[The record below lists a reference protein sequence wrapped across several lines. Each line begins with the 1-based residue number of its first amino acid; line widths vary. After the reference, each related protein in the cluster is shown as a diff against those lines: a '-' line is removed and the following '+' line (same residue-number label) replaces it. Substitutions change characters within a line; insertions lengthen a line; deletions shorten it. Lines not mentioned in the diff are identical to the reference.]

1 METHDLLTRLHK
13 VKAPDHFEAGVFAK
27 VTREKERLARR
38 RTSIRLAFAG
48 SAAVMLIGFVLL
60 NFFVLQK
67 KTPVT
72 YALKASPKTEAM
84 AGPAGLVGS
93 AARPSLSLP
102 LVPVME
108 TLDYSSE
115 FRNASYQ
122 PKTVYILEQ
131 VSEGMPSG
139 VKF

>member
-1 METHDLLTRLHK
+1 MDTHDLMARLHR
-13 VKAPDHFEAGVFAK
+13 VKAPGDFDAGVFAGIANE
-27 VTREKERLARR
+27 RERR
-38 RTSIRLAFAG
+38 AHRRYTMRYAFAG
-48 SAAVMLIGFVLL
+48 AAGVMLIGFVLL
-60 NFFVLQK
+60 NFLVLQK
-67 KTPVT
+67 QNPVS
-72 YALKASPKTEAM
+72 YASK
-84 AGPAGLVGS
+84 
-93 AARPSLSLP
+93 SLP
-102 LVPVME
+102 RTDAVGRLANLSGGPSRQGFPRGLVPVME